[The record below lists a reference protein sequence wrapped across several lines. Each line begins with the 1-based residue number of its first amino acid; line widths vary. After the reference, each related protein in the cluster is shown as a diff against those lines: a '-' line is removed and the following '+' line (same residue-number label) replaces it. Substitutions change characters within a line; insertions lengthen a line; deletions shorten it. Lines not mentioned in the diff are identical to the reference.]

1 MNRKEYSTREVE
13 EMLRELAR
21 QNGGLMDD
29 AMSKRLLAVLHAEAD
44 RVFRR
49 RHFRAVLP
57 WAGVLVGCAVA
68 AGLLLPG
75 DDAQM
80 VPGVAESSA
89 SVRRYTGEMR
99 LAELENPESGDC
111 GRVPNMVYRSQSG
124 GECGI
129 ACPAAFDIEVYNIP
143 L

>member
-1 MNRKEYSTREVE
+1 
-13 EMLRELAR
+13 MLRELAR

-57 WAGVLVGCAVA
+57 WAAVLVGCAVA

-80 VPGVAESSA
+80 VPGVAESSE